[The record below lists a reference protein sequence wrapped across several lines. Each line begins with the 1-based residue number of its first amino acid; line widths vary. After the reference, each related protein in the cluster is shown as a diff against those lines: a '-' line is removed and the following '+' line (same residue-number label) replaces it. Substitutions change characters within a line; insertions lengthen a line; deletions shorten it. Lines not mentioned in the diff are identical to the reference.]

1 MSTFVTVEASLMPT
15 LTYCTASNLSVFVC
29 VRACVHVR
37 TLVCDLY
44 KEHRGQKGER
54 EKYNF
59 DLKEDV
65 KPREIKGDPVC
76 ALQTERAL
84 KAHLPR
90 PRASVCD
97 KDGART

>member
-1 MSTFVTVEASLMPT
+1 MICPRSTED
-15 LTYCTASNLSVFVC
+15 
-29 VRACVHVR
+29 R
-37 TLVCDLY
+37 
-44 KEHRGQKGER
+44 KGR

-59 DLKEDV
+59 GLKEDV

-90 PRASVCD
+90 PRASVCVTRMVRGR
-97 KDGART
+97 DGSTEDRGCSVGCTSSHLQRMNQS